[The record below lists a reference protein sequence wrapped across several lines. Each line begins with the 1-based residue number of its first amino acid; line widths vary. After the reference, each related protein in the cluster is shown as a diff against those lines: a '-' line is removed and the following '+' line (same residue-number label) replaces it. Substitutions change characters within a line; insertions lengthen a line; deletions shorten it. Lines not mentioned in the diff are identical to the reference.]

1 MLSYFNY
8 KEKINKIVKVSVYF
22 VGNTLSILQ
31 QLMQYLTENV
41 KWVIWFFAVLFNLV
55 ISSFCPLGVF

>member
-8 KEKINKIVKVSVYF
+8 KEKIIKIVKISVDF

-31 QLMQYLTENV
+31 QFMQYLTENV
-41 KWVIWFFAVLFNLV
+41 M
-55 ISSFCPLGVF
+55 